1 MPSFRLPAH
10 EEVRVKSFSHP
21 HGLIMNDTR
30 NYTTRIA
37 ATAPVVLSL
46 ATSLTGCDPA
56 SGPSLQE
63 LRSEVEAM
71 ILESGAEVSVYY
83 RDLAGP
89 DSLLIAPDVRMH
101 AASTMKVPVMIQLF
115 LDRDAGLLS
124 LEDSL
129 EVTTTFSSIVDG
141 SPYSLTPDSDSDST
155 LYELEGQPVGYRHL
169 MELMI
174 TISSN
179 LATNILI
186 QEAGAERVTATMRSM
201 GADSIQVLRGVED
214 TPAFEA
220 GLSNTTTARDLGII
234 MSALGRNE
242 IGSPESAQEM
252 LEIMARQQ
260 WRSKIPALLPEG
272 TRVAHKTGSITGINH
287 DAGIVYPEGGSPFA
301 LVVLTRGFQEREVA
315 EAVAARIS
323 RRIYDFQMG
332 KE

>member
-1 MPSFRLPAH
+1 MMKDKTKDQR
-10 EEVRVKSFSHP
+10 SH
-21 HGLIMNDTR
+21 
-30 NYTTRIA
+30 TTRIA

-46 ATSLTGCDPA
+46 ATSLSGCDTAP
-56 SGPSLQE
+56 SPSLHE
-63 LRSEVEAM
+63 LRTDVEAM
-71 ILESGAEVSVYY
+71 IQASGAEVAVYY
-83 RDLAGP
+83 QDLDGTA
-89 DSLLIAPDVRMH
+89 SLSINPDVRMH

-129 EVTTTFSSIVDG
+129 EVVTTFSSIVDG
-141 SPYSLTPDSDSDST
+141 SPYSLTPDSDSDAS
-155 LYELEGQPVGYRHL
+155 LYELEGQRVGYRHL

-186 QEAGAERVTATMRSM
+186 QEARAERVTATMRSL

-234 MSALGRNE
+234 MSALGRRE

-252 LEIMARQQ
+252 LDIMARQH
-260 WRSKIPALLPEG
+260 WREKIPALLPEG

-287 DAGIVYPEGGSPFA
+287 DAGIVYPEGASPFV
-301 LVVLTRGFQEREVA
+301 LVILTRGFQEREAA
-315 EAVAARIS
+315 EAAMAGIA
-323 RRIYDFQMG
+323 RRIYDFHVAGEQS
-332 KE
+332 

>member
-1 MPSFRLPAH
+1 
-10 EEVRVKSFSHP
+10 
-21 HGLIMNDTR
+21 MNDAR
-30 NYTTRIA
+30 NHTTRIA

-56 SGPSLQE
+56 AGPPLQA
-63 LRSEVEAM
+63 LQSDVEAM
-71 ILESGAEVSVYY
+71 VQQSGAEVSVYY
-83 RDLAGP
+83 QDLAGP
-89 DSLLIAPDVRMH
+89 ASLLIAPDVRMH

-141 SPYSLTPDSDSDST
+141 SPYTLTPDSDSDTT
-155 LYELEGQPVGYRHL
+155 LYELDGKLVGYRHL

-174 TISSN
+174 TVSSN

-186 QEAGAERVTATMRSM
+186 QEVGPERVTATMRSL
-201 GADSIQVLRGVED
+201 GADSIKVLRGVED

-234 MSALGRNE
+234 MSALGRGE
-242 IGSPESAQEM
+242 IGSPESGQEM
-252 LEIMARQQ
+252 LDILARQQ
-260 WRSKIPALLPEG
+260 WRNKIPALLPEG

-287 DAGIVYPEGGSPFA
+287 DAGIVYPEGASPFA
-301 LVVLTRGFQEREVA
+301 LVILTRGFQEPEAA
-315 EAVAARIS
+315 EAVAAAIS
-323 RRIYDFQMG
+323 RRIYDFQVG
-332 KE
+332 TE